1 MIPPRIWLSGPM
13 GSGKSTVAPL
23 VARALGVPVRDL
35 DADIEARAG
44 APISSIFAARGEAG
58 FRALERETLAE
69 LLAATVATGGVIALG
84 GGAVTSSDV
93 RRRLL
98 REGVLVTLDG
108 SPEALAARIGDA
120 ASRPLLAGRDPVE
133 GLAGLRAMRGDAYA
147 ECHGVVDTT
156 SVSPTEVAD
165 RVVALAARPALV
177 VPLGARSYRVELGRG
192 VRQTLASRLR
202 ECVRGACVL
211 VVDAALQARW
221 GDEALAG
228 LARAGI
234 TAVPV
239 VLGGGDAQKTL
250 VAVERVWDAALRAGV
265 DRDAMVVA
273 LGGGVVGDVAGF
285 AASTLLRGVSF
296 AQIPS
301 TLLAMVDSSVGGKTG
316 IDRLEGKNLV
326 GTIQQP
332 RFVLCD
338 VELLET
344 LPIRERR
351 AGLAEVVKS
360 AVLSGESALA
370 ALERDVDALARGDEG
385 AILRAIHMSIGL
397 KADIVAADEHETRG
411 LRLRLNLGHTVGHA
425 LEAQS
430 GYALRHGEAV
440 GLGLLAA
447 ARVSERLGFATAA
460 LGQRIAALLEA
471 FGLPVDLDAHLC
483 TETWIWMRSDK
494 KRAGDVVR
502 FLVPVA
508 PGDVRVVALAA
519 GDVARLVQP

>member
-1 MIPPRIWLSGPM
+1 
-13 GSGKSTVAPL
+13 
-23 VARALGVPVRDL
+23 
-35 DADIEARAG
+35 
-44 APISSIFAARGEAG
+44 
-58 FRALERETLAE
+58 
-69 LLAATVATGGVIALG
+69 
-84 GGAVTSSDV
+84 
-93 RRRLL
+93 
-98 REGVLVTLDG
+98 
-108 SPEALAARIGDA
+108 
-120 ASRPLLAGRDPVE
+120 
-133 GLAGLRAMRGDAYA
+133 
-147 ECHGVVDTT
+147 
-156 SVSPTEVAD
+156 
-165 RVVALAARPALV
+165 
-177 VPLGARSYRVELGRG
+177 
-192 VRQTLASRLR
+192 
-202 ECVRGACVL
+202 
-211 VVDAALQARW
+211 
-221 GDEALAG
+221 
-228 LARAGI
+228 
-234 TAVPV
+234 
-239 VLGGGDAQKTL
+239 
-250 VAVERVWDAALRAGV
+250 
-265 DRDAMVVA
+265 
-273 LGGGVVGDVAGF
+273 VGDVAGF